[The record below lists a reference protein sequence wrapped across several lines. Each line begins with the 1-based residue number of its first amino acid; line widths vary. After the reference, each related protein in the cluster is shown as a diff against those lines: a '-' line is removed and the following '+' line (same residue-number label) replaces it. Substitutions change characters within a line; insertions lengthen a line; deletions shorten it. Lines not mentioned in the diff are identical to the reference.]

1 MVKIKNGAREKRP
14 DIISKRNVIALL
26 IWMAIAAALYLTSIY
41 DYLLFHSIAEIFSI
55 VIAFAIFTV
64 AWNSRR
70 ITENNYLLF
79 IGISY
84 LFIGGIDFVHT
95 LAYKGMGVFPGED
108 SNLAT
113 QLWIAARY
121 FQSFS
126 LLIAPVF
133 IRRKINPWLVLTGW
147 GIATTLLLATIF
159 YWTNFPVSFSNTGGL
174 TPFKIISEYII
185 SFILVLTALVLFRNR
200 SKFNPIVVRYIIAS
214 IIVTIA
220 SEMAFTLYTD
230 VYGYLNMTGHMLKI
244 IAFYLIYKALIET
257 SLRRPYELLFRD
269 LKQHEESL
277 ENQAWELTRLNEELV
292 REVDIRRKVEDALR
306 KSQEDLQ
313 HAQSV
318 AIIGN
323 WRLDIRDNT
332 LTWSDEVYRI
342 FGIPA
347 GTGMNFEKFLGHVHP
362 DDREY
367 VHDEWNAALQGDT
380 YDVEHRIITN
390 NQERWV
396 REIAEIEFNE
406 QGKAIS
412 GFGTVQDITD
422 LKKAEQVKD
431 EFIGLVSHELRTP
444 LTIIIGSLKS
454 ALSEGVSAKDTREL
468 LENASEGAESLADI
482 LENMLELSRYQ
493 ANRLQLE
500 LTQVAIPAIT
510 VSVLE
515 KLKEHGITQKTTTD
529 FPEGLPK
536 VKADPIRVERILY
549 NLLEN
554 AAKYSPAESEIKISC
569 RIDGDNVI
577 TTISDKGEG
586 IAAEDRNKLFE
597 LFQRLDNPT
606 RTSGIGLG
614 LVVCKRLVEAQGGWI
629 NVTSQRGEGSEFFFA
644 LPVYRE

>member
-1 MVKIKNGAREKRP
+1 M
-14 DIISKRNVIALL
+14 
-26 IWMAIAAALYLTSIY
+26 
-41 DYLLFHSIAEIFSI
+41 
-55 VIAFAIFTV
+55 
-64 AWNSRR
+64 
-70 ITENNYLLF
+70 NY
-79 IGISY
+79 
-84 LFIGGIDFVHT
+84 
-95 LAYKGMGVFPGED
+95 
-108 SNLAT
+108 
-113 QLWIAARY
+113 
-121 FQSFS
+121 
-126 LLIAPVF
+126 
-133 IRRKINPWLVLTGW
+133 
-147 GIATTLLLATIF
+147 
-159 YWTNFPVSFSNTGGL
+159 
-174 TPFKIISEYII
+174 
-185 SFILVLTALVLFRNR
+185 
-200 SKFNPIVVRYIIAS
+200 
-214 IIVTIA
+214 
-220 SEMAFTLYTD
+220 
-230 VYGYLNMTGHMLKI
+230 
-244 IAFYLIYKALIET
+244 
-257 SLRRPYELLFRD
+257 
-269 LKQHEESL
+269 
-277 ENQAWELTRLNEELV
+277 
-292 REVDIRRKVEDALR
+292 
-306 KSQEDLQ
+306 
-313 HAQSV
+313 
-318 AIIGN
+318 
-323 WRLDIRDNT
+323 
-332 LTWSDEVYRI
+332 
-342 FGIPA
+342 
-347 GTGMNFEKFLGHVHP
+347 EKFLGHVHP